1 MAKEEIKIRCSALG
15 RIMTFDPATQITD
28 NQVIELQGLID
39 READPDAK
47 PLTKNMIENK
57 TKLIAKRDA
66 EPALSK
72 GAKTAVE
79 EIYIEDKFAF
89 RKGINSKYIDKGHAM
104 EDSAID
110 LVSEMLGLDGIKKNE
125 THYENEFLQG
135 TPDAIKNFGM
145 GRGFQFDIKNI
156 YYPDGLLM
164 TKPLEPIYNYQGKG
178 YNWMLGFETGFVVK
192 ILQNLPPDLLEGEIK
207 KFWKDAGRDWHEE
220 IPEKFRLEV
229 ADYFN
234 FERLP
239 LEDRL
244 RIFRVDVTA
253 TDKQEITDAV
263 KLAREH
269 YATLDEVW
277 KNRNVDNLITLKEL
291 ANG

>member
-1 MAKEEIKIRCSALG
+1 
-15 RIMTFDPATQITD
+15 MTFDPATQITD